1 MRYRRFGRL
10 GWQVADIGYGMWGM
24 GGWTGSDDEESLAA
38 LDQAIALGCNF
49 FDTAWAYGQGHSEK
63 LLGQTLRAHG
73 ALRKRGRT
81 PFSGEPSEKG
91 VRPLFVATKIP
102 PKNMKWPGKAST
114 PVAEAYPAD
123 HIRAFTEKS
132 LENLGVET
140 IDLQQLHVWS
150 DAWADDPG
158 WQDAVRDLKESGL
171 INGFGISVNRWEP
184 SNVIRAL
191 DTGLVDS
198 VQVVYNIFDQAPE
211 DELFSYC
218 REHDIAVIARV
229 PFDEGSL
236 TGTLTVDSRWPDGDF
251 RNTYFKPEALEE
263 TVARVNRLLPL
274 VPEGM
279 DLPEL
284 ALRFILEHEAVSTT
298 IPGMRKLRN
307 VERNLSASDGAPLPP
322 RLMDALHAHRWERMP
337 GGTP

>member
-1 MRYRRFGRL
+1 MLGMRYRTFGRL
-10 GWQVADIGYGMWGM
+10 GWQVSEIGYGMWGM
-24 GGWTGSDDEESLAA
+24 GGWTGSDDEESLRA

-49 FDTAWAYGQGHSEK
+49 FDTAWVYGQGHSEQ
-63 LLGQTLRAHG
+63 LLGRALRARG
-73 ALRKRGRT
+73 AGKR
-81 PFSGEPSEKG
+81 

-102 PKNMKWPGKAST
+102 PKNLKWPGKADT
-114 PVAEAYPAD
+114 PIADVFPPD

-158 WQDAVRDLKESGL
+158 WQRAVRDLKESGL

-184 SNVIRAL
+184 ANVVRAL
-191 DTGLVDS
+191 DTGLVDT

-211 DELFSYC
+211 DELFPYC
-218 REHDIAVIARV
+218 QAHDIAIIARV

-236 TGTLTVDSRWPDGDF
+236 TGTLTLESRWPEGDF
-251 RNTYFKPEALEE
+251 RNAYFNAAQLANA
-263 TVARVNRLLPL
+263 VARVDRLRPL

-284 ALRFILEHEAVSTT
+284 ALRFILEHPAVATT
-298 IPGMRKLRN
+298 IPGMRKPRN
-307 VERNLSASDGAPLPP
+307 VERNIAASDGAPLPP
-322 RLMDALHAHRWERMP
+322 RLDGRSARPPLGPDARRIV
-337 GGTP
+337 